1 LICRGFD
8 AAAALFVIATGVPR
22 CLECGWAK
30 RPPPEEA
37 FPLPQSEP
45 PPLPRA
51 TDVAGGHAA
60 PILEASPNAIL
71 AVDAAGRILY
81 ANARAVDLFGFTRDE
96 LVGAGVDT
104 LLPEGLAVGHAR
116 HRRGF
121 MTAPS
126 ARPMGNELDPAA
138 RRKDG
143 SEFPVEISLAPV
155 ATLDGT
161 IVFSTIVDVSA
172 RKAAESA
179 LAASEHRFRA
189 VLEASPNAVLGINE
203 EGTIF
208 YANPQVETTFGY
220 ARDEIVGHHLE
231 LILPERV
238 RGRHKAHRTRFMRQS
253 TARPMGIGLDLA
265 GRRRDGTEFPVEIS
279 LSPVETE
286 EGHLVFATVADITAR
301 KSLENQLLQAQ
312 KMESIGRLAGGIAHD
327 FNNMLSAI
335 RGYADLIEGDLRSNT
350 RESIDLDDLGRSA
363 AAITNAAERAAGLTG
378 QLLAFARQQVLQ
390 PHVIDLRKVVIGV
403 EPMLQRLIGERIR
416 LALALDPATGRLRGD
431 AAQIDQ
437 IIVNLVINARDA
449 LPDGGTITVETANH
463 TIGEA
468 YAIEHFDVPPGRYVM
483 LSVGDDGVGMDVET
497 RQHIFE
503 PFFTT
508 KEIGKGTGLGLATI
522 FGIVRQS
529 GGHIWLYSE
538 PGRGTIFKLYFP
550 RVDDVVEQPHEAR
563 PITSTHGSGHL
574 LVVEDEG
581 SVRELIVRVL
591 GRAGFTVSTA
601 PDGKAALEIL
611 EADHARF
618 AGVVS
623 DVVMPGMTGTELANI
638 VLERFPEIGF
648 LLLSGYTAETLDLAD
663 VLTRGAFFLGK
674 PFSADQLARAVS
686 ASMRTGRLST

>member
-1 LICRGFD
+1 
-8 AAAALFVIATGVPR
+8 
-22 CLECGWAK
+22 
-30 RPPPEEA
+30 
-37 FPLPQSEP
+37 
-45 PPLPRA
+45 
-51 TDVAGGHAA
+51 
-60 PILEASPNAIL
+60 
-71 AVDAAGRILY
+71 
-81 ANARAVDLFGFTRDE
+81 
-96 LVGAGVDT
+96 
-104 LLPEGLAVGHAR
+104 
-116 HRRGF
+116 
-121 MTAPS
+121 MTTPT
-126 ARPMGNELDPAA
+126 ARPMGNGLDPAA

-172 RKAAESA
+172 RKAVESA

-220 ARDEIVGHHLE
+220 TRDEIVGRHLE

-238 RGRHKAHRTRFMRQS
+238 RGRHKAHRMRFMRQS

-279 LSPVETE
+279 LSPVESE

-350 RESIDLDDLGRSA
+350 RETIDLDDLGRSA
-363 AAITNAAERAAGLTG
+363 EAITNAAERAAGLTA

-390 PHVIDLRKVVIGV
+390 PYVIDLRKVVTSV
-403 EPMLQRLIGERIR
+403 EPMLQRLIGERVR
-416 LALALDPATGRLRGD
+416 LALALDPETGRLRGD

-550 RVDDVVEQPHEAR
+550 RVDEVVEQPQEIR

-581 SVRELIVRVL
+581 NVRELIVRVL

-601 PDGKAALEIL
+601 SDGKAALEIL

-638 VLERFPEIGF
+638 VLERFPEVGF

-686 ASMRTGRLST
+686 ASLRTGRLST